1 MPKNDKNR
9 VFAVRLQDLVYE
21 LKLSSTFLD
30 LGCSVLSGNSDYCY
44 PASELID
51 RGLLMVDTYRT
62 SIDALTL
69 KIEALAK
76 DIDPDL

>member
-9 VFAVRLQDLVYE
+9 VFAVRLQDLVNE

-30 LGCSVLSGNSDYCY
+30 LGCSVLSGTADLCY
-44 PASELID
+44 PASEVVD
-51 RGLLMVDTYRT
+51 RGLLMVDTYRM

-69 KIEALAK
+69 KIEALVK